1 MTTDESAAA
10 ARPLRR
16 QFQVICSDEMDDALS
31 AAARRYGVS
40 KAVLVRECVTYGL
53 AAVVDVH
60 ARLESVRSSVAGER
74 VA

>member
-1 MTTDESAAA
+1 MTTDDSAAPA
-10 ARPLRR
+10 PLRR

-40 KAVLVRECVTYGL
+40 KAVLVRECVAHSLPTVL
-53 AAVVDVH
+53 DVH
-60 ARLESVRSSVAGER
+60 ERLESVRSSVVGER